1 MRNYTF
7 GINVLSADEL
17 AGIAPQVKA
26 FMDEVG
32 EGTAEIQVAIN
43 PHGIGLDDEGELTP
57 AIGFAY
63 APLDYAEEDE
73 EYDEE

>member
-26 FMDEVG
+26 FMAEVG

-43 PHGIGLDDEGELTP
+43 PHGIGLDEGSELTP
-57 AIGFAY
+57 AIGFAIMQ
-63 APLDYAEEDE
+63 AEDYYEEEAEE
-73 EYDEE
+73 